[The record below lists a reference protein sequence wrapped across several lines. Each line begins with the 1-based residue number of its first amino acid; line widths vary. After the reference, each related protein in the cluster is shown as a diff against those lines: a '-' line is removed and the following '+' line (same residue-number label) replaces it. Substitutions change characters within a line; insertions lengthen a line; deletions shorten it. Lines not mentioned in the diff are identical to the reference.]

1 MTQFH
6 ILRRFLDKAHLL
18 ALAGDLYP
26 ACEYV
31 VSVRVHR
38 DNYRFTKQWP
48 ADKLP
53 LPPPRLVYLVTGQ
66 YRIEQFLAKG
76 MLGSKCIRGI
86 LAKNG
91 LDIEA
96 FQSILDFGCG
106 CGRIMRYWSDL
117 PHSRLYGTDYNA
129 SLIEWC
135 SHALPFAQFSVNP
148 LDGPFEYTDGQF
160 DFAYAISVLTHLDVT
175 GQQMW
180 MNELLRVLRPGGY
193 LYLTVHGNPGGHL
206 TQEEQKEFAVGR
218 PVVYG
223 EGHVGSNV
231 CTAFCPESYMRKV
244 LAKNFTVLD
253 FIPIGA
259 EDAGQD
265 VYLLQKPARSS
276 I

>member
-1 MTQFH
+1 MT
-6 ILRRFLDKAHLL
+6 LVKN
-18 ALAGDLYP
+18 LYP
-26 ACEYV
+26 AYKYV

-38 DNYRFTKQWP
+38 DNNRFRKQWP
-48 ADKLP
+48 ADTPP

-66 YRIEQFLAKG
+66 YKIEQFLANG

-106 CGRIMRYWSDL
+106 CGRIMRYWSNL
-117 PHSRLYGTDYNA
+117 PHCRLYGTDYNA

-135 SHALPFAQFSVNP
+135 RHALPFAQFSVNP
-148 LDGPFEYTDGQF
+148 LHGPFEYKDGQF
-160 DFAYAISVLTHLDVT
+160 DFVYAISVLTHLDFP
-175 GQQMW
+175 GQHFW

-206 TQEEQKEFAVGR
+206 TPEEQKGFEAGN
-218 PVVYG
+218 PVVFG
-223 EGHVGSNV
+223 EGHVGSNI

-244 LAKNFTVLD
+244 LAKNFTVIE

-265 VYLLQKPARSS
+265 VYLLQKPHVSF